1 MGIRGSLPLLDGG
14 TLSRPEF
21 SRYDTDGKKWVIE
34 GYGVDP
40 DIVVENDPAREYAG
54 TDDQL
59 ERAIAEVVKELK
71 AGEAAG
77 KWKIPPPP
85 ASPKK

>member
-1 MGIRGSLPLLDGG
+1 MLDGG
-14 TLSRPEF
+14 TLNRPEF
-21 SRYDTDGKKWVIE
+21 SRYDTEGKKWVIV

-40 DIVVENDPAREYAG
+40 DSVVENDPAREYAG

-59 ERAIAEVVKELK
+59 ERGIAEVMKELK
-71 AGEAAG
+71 DGAEKG

-85 ASPKK
+85 PSPKK